1 MFVAYAYS
9 DQPSIMNMISAGDV
23 TRTVNRRYL
32 WFSFFPRQGSLRRL
46 LVDISLYKKKKVL
59 TKWTT
64 IQASN
69 NQFISLWVCH
79 CHFLW
84 PFKIKA
90 ILNYLKENSKNVIIL
105 NDLSMPDLG
114 ARRFLHP
121 LPWILNF
128 WDNNLFKC
136 DITFLIANYYWT
148 IEPFQQQKSI
158 RIFFAQIAE
167 WILSWLVLCLLQNL
181 S

>member
-32 WFSFFPRQGSLRRL
+32 WFSFFPGQGSLRRL

-90 ILNYLKENSKNVIIL
+90 ILNYLKENSKNVIIW
-105 NDLSMPDLG
+105 NDLSMPNLG

-128 WDNNLFKC
+128 WDNSHFKC
-136 DITFLIANYYWT
+136 DITFVIANY
-148 IEPFQQQKSI
+148 
-158 RIFFAQIAE
+158 
-167 WILSWLVLCLLQNL
+167 
-181 S
+181 

>member
-1 MFVAYAYS
+1 MTFFRK
-9 DQPSIMNMISAGDV
+9 QI
-23 TRTVNRRYL
+23 L
-32 WFSFFPRQGSLRRL
+32 CQWFEANVCSLRVFWPAIDYEYDLSWRCDKNCKPEVSMVQL
-46 LVDISLYKKKKVL
+46 LSWARQLKKAFGWHQPLQKKKVL

-90 ILNYLKENSKNVIIL
+90 ILNYLKENSKNVIIW

-121 LPWILNF
+121 LPWILTF
-128 WDNNLFKC
+128 WDNNHFKC
-136 DITFLIANYYWT
+136 DITFVISNY
-148 IEPFQQQKSI
+148 
-158 RIFFAQIAE
+158 
-167 WILSWLVLCLLQNL
+167 
-181 S
+181 